1 MSFRLTALL
10 LWLFLAFM
18 GINAKE
24 APKALANDATQLSAQ
39 PKAATWLERTH
50 DFGLIDEDGGK
61 VSCTMRLVNTTDSAL
76 SIIEV
81 RPGCGCTAVQYP
93 KQPIEQGETAS
104 LTLVF
109 NPRGRPGRFSKGVA
123 VRLSCQPS
131 RTSLIVEG
139 TVRASDATL
148 NRRFPTLAG
157 PLRLSNHLLPLGEVA
172 KDSSRNGILTA
183 YNASSDTL
191 SLASIDVAAPLS
203 VQFTPATLPPGE
215 ECRIMV
221 TFDASKCND
230 CMGVTEIPLRV
241 SATPV
246 NPTESSTMSVAR
258 VTVVANVRERLST
271 DFSAF

>member
-18 GINAKE
+18 GINANE
-24 APKALANDATQLSAQ
+24 VPKALANDATQLSGQ

-81 RPGCGCTAVQYP
+81 RSGCGCTAVQYP
-93 KQPIEQGETAS
+93 KQPIEQGDTAS

-123 VRLSCQPS
+123 VRLSCHPS

-191 SLASIDVAAPLS
+191 SLASIDVASPLS

>member
-1 MSFRLTALL
+1 MSSRLTALI

-18 GINAKE
+18 GINANE

-93 KQPIEQGETAS
+93 KQPIEQGDTAS

-139 TVRASDATL
+139 TVRASEATL

>member
-18 GINAKE
+18 GINANE
-24 APKALANDATQLSAQ
+24 APKALANDATQLSGQ

-81 RPGCGCTAVQYP
+81 RPSCGCTAVQYP
-93 KQPIEQGETAS
+93 KQPIEQGDTAS

>member
-1 MSFRLTALL
+1 MSSCLTALL

-18 GINAKE
+18 GINANE
-24 APKALANDATQLSAQ
+24 APKALANDATQLSGQ

-93 KQPIEQGETAS
+93 KQPIEPGDTAS

-123 VRLSCQPS
+123 VRLSSQPS

-230 CMGVTEIPLRV
+230 CIGVTEIPLRV

>member
-1 MSFRLTALL
+1 MSLRLTALL

-24 APKALANDATQLSAQ
+24 APKALANDATQVSAQ

-61 VSCTMRLVNTTDSAL
+61 VSCMMRLVNTTDSAL

-81 RPGCGCTAVQYP
+81 RPSCGCTAVHYP
-93 KQPIEQGETAS
+93 KQPIEPGDTAS

-109 NPRGRPGRFSKGVA
+109 NPKGRPGRFSKGMA
-123 VRLSCQPS
+123 VRLSSQPS

-139 TVRASDATL
+139 TVRASEATL
-148 NRRFPTLAG
+148 NRRFPMLAG

-183 YNASSDTL
+183 YNASADTL
-191 SLASIDVAAPLS
+191 SLASIDAAAPLS
-203 VQFTPATLPPGE
+203 VQFTPTTLPPGE

-258 VTVVANVRERLST
+258 ITVVANVREHLST

>member
-18 GINAKE
+18 GINANE

-93 KQPIEQGETAS
+93 KQPIEQGDTAS

>member
-1 MSFRLTALL
+1 MSLRLTALL

-24 APKALANDATQLSAQ
+24 ATKALANDATQVSAQ

-61 VSCTMRLVNTTDSAL
+61 VGCTMRLVNTTDSAL

-81 RPGCGCTAVQYP
+81 RPSCGCTAVQYP
-93 KQPIEQGETAS
+93 KQPIEQGDTAS

-109 NPRGRPGRFSKGVA
+109 NPRGRPGRFSKGVV
-123 VRLSCQPS
+123 VRLSSQPS

-139 TVRASDATL
+139 TVRASEATL

-183 YNASSDTL
+183 YNASADTL

-246 NPTESSTMSVAR
+246 NPTESSTMSIAR
-258 VTVVANVRERLST
+258 ITVVANVREHLST

>member
-10 LWLFLAFM
+10 LWLFLAFI
-18 GINAKE
+18 GINANE
-24 APKALANDATQLSAQ
+24 APKALANDVTQLSGQ

-76 SIIEV
+76 SIIDV
-81 RPGCGCTAVQYP
+81 RPSCGCTAVQYP
-93 KQPIEQGETAS
+93 KQPIEQGDTAS

>member
-18 GINAKE
+18 GINANE
-24 APKALANDATQLSAQ
+24 APKALASDATQLSGQ

-93 KQPIEQGETAS
+93 KQPIEQGDTAS

-131 RTSLIVEG
+131 HTSLIVEG

-215 ECRIMV
+215 ECRIMA
-221 TFDASKCND
+221 TFDASKCD

>member
-1 MSFRLTALL
+1 MSSRLTALL

-18 GINAKE
+18 GINANE
-24 APKALANDATQLSAQ
+24 APKALANDVTQLSGQ

-93 KQPIEQGETAS
+93 KQPIEQGDTAS

>member
-1 MSFRLTALL
+1 MSLRLTALL

-24 APKALANDATQLSAQ
+24 ATKALANDATQVSAK

-50 DFGLIDEDGGK
+50 NFGLIDEDGGK
-61 VSCTMRLVNTTDSAL
+61 VGCTMRLVNTTDSAL

-81 RPGCGCTAVQYP
+81 RSSCGCTAVHYP
-93 KQPIEQGETAS
+93 KQPIEQGDTVS

-123 VRLSCQPS
+123 VRLSSQPS

-191 SLASIDVAAPLS
+191 SLATIDAPASLS

-258 VTVVANVRERLST
+258 ITVVANVREHLST

>member
-1 MSFRLTALL
+1 MSSRLTALL

-18 GINAKE
+18 GINANE

-81 RPGCGCTAVQYP
+81 RPSCGCTAVQYP
-93 KQPIEQGETAS
+93 KQPIEQGDTAS

>member
-1 MSFRLTALL
+1 MSLRLTALL

-24 APKALANDATQLSAQ
+24 ATKALANDATQVSAQ

-81 RPGCGCTAVQYP
+81 RPGCGCTAVHYP
-93 KQPIEQGETAS
+93 KQPIEQGDTVS

-123 VRLSCQPS
+123 VRLSSQPS

-157 PLRLSNHLLPLGEVA
+157 PMRLSNHLLPLGEVA

-183 YNASSDTL
+183 YNASTDTL
-191 SLASIDVAAPLS
+191 SLATIDAPASLS
-203 VQFTPATLPPGE
+203 VQFSPTTLPPGE

-221 TFDASKCND
+221 TFDASKCD

-246 NPTESSTMSVAR
+246 NPTESSTMSIAR
-258 VTVVANVRERLST
+258 ITVVANVREHLST

>member
-1 MSFRLTALL
+1 MSIRLKALL
-10 LWLFLAFM
+10 TWLCFTFI
-18 GINAKE
+18 GITATE
-24 APKALANDATQLSAQ
+24 APKAEATHPSEQ

-81 RPGCGCTAVQYP
+81 RSSCGCTAVHYP
-93 KQPIEQGETAS
+93 KQPIEPGDTAS

-123 VRLSCQPS
+123 VRLSSQPS

-183 YNASSDTL
+183 YNASTDTL

-203 VQFTPATLPPGE
+203 VHFTPATLPPGE

>member
-1 MSFRLTALL
+1 MSSRLTALL

-18 GINAKE
+18 GINANE
-24 APKALANDATQLSAQ
+24 APKALANDATQLSGQ

-93 KQPIEQGETAS
+93 KQPIEQGDTAS

-123 VRLSCQPS
+123 VRLSSQPS

-183 YNASSDTL
+183 YNASTDTL
-191 SLASIDVAAPLS
+191 SLASIDVAASLS

>member
-1 MSFRLTALL
+1 MSSRLTALL

-18 GINAKE
+18 GINANE
-24 APKALANDATQLSAQ
+24 APKALVNDATQLSGQ

-76 SIIEV
+76 SIIDV
-81 RPGCGCTAVQYP
+81 RPSCGCTAVQYP
-93 KQPIEQGETAS
+93 KQPIEQGDTAS

>member
-1 MSFRLTALL
+1 
-10 LWLFLAFM
+10 
-18 GINAKE
+18 
-24 APKALANDATQLSAQ
+24 
-39 PKAATWLERTH
+39 
-50 DFGLIDEDGGK
+50 
-61 VSCTMRLVNTTDSAL
+61 MRLVNTTDSAL

-81 RPGCGCTAVQYP
+81 RPSCGCTAVQYP
-93 KQPIEQGETAS
+93 KQPIEQGDTAS

-123 VRLSCQPS
+123 VRLSSQPS

-139 TVRASDATL
+139 TVRASEATL

-191 SLASIDVAAPLS
+191 SLSSIDVAVPLS

-215 ECRIMV
+215 ECRIKV

>member
-10 LWLFLAFM
+10 LWLFLAFI
-18 GINAKE
+18 GINANE
-24 APKALANDATQLSAQ
+24 APKALANDATQLSGQ

-81 RPGCGCTAVQYP
+81 RPSCGCTAVQYP
-93 KQPIEQGETAS
+93 KQPIEQGDTAS

>member
-1 MSFRLTALL
+1 MSSRLTALL
-10 LWLFLAFM
+10 LWPFLAFM
-18 GINAKE
+18 GINANE
-24 APKALANDATQLSAQ
+24 ALANDATQVSAQ

-81 RPGCGCTAVQYP
+81 RPGCGCTAVHYP
-93 KQPIEQGETAS
+93 KQPIEPGDTAS

>member
-1 MSFRLTALL
+1 MSSRLTALL

-18 GINAKE
+18 GINANE
-24 APKALANDATQLSAQ
+24 APKALANDATQLSGQ

-50 DFGLIDEDGGK
+50 NFGTIDEDGGK
-61 VSCTMRLVNTTDSAL
+61 VGCTMRLVNTTDSAL

-93 KQPIEQGETAS
+93 KQPIEQGDTAS

-191 SLASIDVAAPLS
+191 SLASIDVASPLS

-230 CMGVTEIPLRV
+230 CRGVTEIPLRV

>member
-1 MSFRLTALL
+1 MSIRLKALL
-10 LWLFLAFM
+10 TWLCFTFI
-18 GINAKE
+18 GITATEATE
-24 APKALANDATQLSAQ
+24 APKAEATHPSEQ

-50 DFGLIDEDGGK
+50 NFGTIDEDGGK

-93 KQPIEQGETAS
+93 KQPIEQGDTAS

-123 VRLSCQPS
+123 VRLSSQPS

-139 TVRASDATL
+139 TVRASEATL

-183 YNASSDTL
+183 YNASADTL
-191 SLASIDVAAPLS
+191 SLASIDAAAPLS

>member
-1 MSFRLTALL
+1 MSSRLTALI

-18 GINAKE
+18 GINANE
-24 APKALANDATQLSAQ
+24 APKALANDVTQLSGQ

-93 KQPIEQGETAS
+93 KQPIEQGDTAS

>member
-1 MSFRLTALL
+1 MSLRLKALL
-10 LWLFLAFM
+10 TWLCFTFI
-18 GINAKE
+18 GITATEATE
-24 APKALANDATQLSAQ
+24 APKAEATHPSEQ

-50 DFGLIDEDGGK
+50 DFGTIDEDGGK

-81 RPGCGCTAVQYP
+81 RSSCGCTAVHYP
-93 KQPIEQGETAS
+93 KQPIEQGDTVS

-123 VRLSCQPS
+123 VRLSSQPS

-183 YNASSDTL
+183 YNASADTL
-191 SLASIDVAAPLS
+191 SLASIDAAAPLS
-203 VQFTPATLPPGE
+203 VQFTPTTLPPGE

>member
-1 MSFRLTALL
+1 MSSRLTALL
-10 LWLFLAFM
+10 LWLCLAFM
-18 GINAKE
+18 GINANE
-24 APKALANDATQLSAQ
+24 APKALANDATQLSGQ

-81 RPGCGCTAVQYP
+81 RSSCGCTAVHYP
-93 KQPIEQGETAS
+93 KQPIEQGDTVS

-123 VRLSCQPS
+123 VRLSSQPS

-139 TVRASDATL
+139 TVRASEATL

-183 YNASSDTL
+183 YNASADTL

-203 VQFTPATLPPGE
+203 VHFTPATLPPGE

-246 NPTESSTMSVAR
+246 NPTESSTMSIAR
-258 VTVVANVRERLST
+258 ITVVANVREHLST

>member
-1 MSFRLTALL
+1 MSSRLTALL

-18 GINAKE
+18 GINANE
-24 APKALANDATQLSAQ
+24 APKALANDATQLSGQ

-93 KQPIEQGETAS
+93 KQPIEQGDTAS

-109 NPRGRPGRFSKGVA
+109 NPRGRPGHFSKGVA

>member
-1 MSFRLTALL
+1 MSIRLKALL
-10 LWLFLAFM
+10 TWLCFTFI
-18 GINAKE
+18 GITATEATE
-24 APKALANDATQLSAQ
+24 APKAEATHPSEQ

-50 DFGLIDEDGGK
+50 NFGTIDEDGGK
-61 VSCTMRLVNTTDSAL
+61 VGCTMRLVNTTDSAL

-81 RPGCGCTAVQYP
+81 RSSCGCTAVHYP
-93 KQPIEQGETAS
+93 KQPIEPGDTSS

-123 VRLSCQPS
+123 VRLSSQPS

-183 YNASSDTL
+183 YNASTDTL
-191 SLASIDVAAPLS
+191 SLATIDAPASLS
-203 VQFTPATLPPGE
+203 VQFSPNTLPPGE

-221 TFDASKCND
+221 TFDASKCD

-246 NPTESSTMSVAR
+246 NPTESSTMSIAR
-258 VTVVANVRERLST
+258 ITVVANVREHLST

>member
-1 MSFRLTALL
+1 MSIRLKALL
-10 LWLFLAFM
+10 TWLCFTFI
-18 GINAKE
+18 GITATE
-24 APKALANDATQLSAQ
+24 APKAEATHPSEQ

-50 DFGLIDEDGGK
+50 NFGTIDEDGGK
-61 VSCTMRLVNTTDSAL
+61 VGCTMRLVNTTDSAL

-81 RPGCGCTAVQYP
+81 RPSCGCTAVQYP
-93 KQPIEQGETAS
+93 KQPIEQGDTAS

-109 NPRGRPGRFSKGVA
+109 NPRGRPGSFSKGVA
-123 VRLSCQPS
+123 VRLSSQPS

-183 YNASSDTL
+183 YNASADTL
-191 SLASIDVAAPLS
+191 SLASIDAAAPLS

-221 TFDASKCND
+221 TFDASKCD

>member
-1 MSFRLTALL
+1 MSIRLKALL
-10 LWLFLAFM
+10 TWLCFTFI
-18 GINAKE
+18 GITATE
-24 APKALANDATQLSAQ
+24 APKAEATHPSEQ

-50 DFGLIDEDGGK
+50 NFGTIDEDGGK
-61 VSCTMRLVNTTDSAL
+61 VGCTMRLVNTTDSAL

-81 RPGCGCTAVQYP
+81 RPGCGCTAVHYP
-93 KQPIEQGETAS
+93 KQPIEPGDTAS

-246 NPTESSTMSVAR
+246 NPTESSTMSIAR
-258 VTVVANVRERLST
+258 ITVVANVREHLST

>member
-1 MSFRLTALL
+1 MSSRLTALL
-10 LWLFLAFM
+10 LWLCLAFM

-24 APKALANDATQLSAQ
+24 APKALANDATQVSAQ

-61 VSCTMRLVNTTDSAL
+61 VGCTMRLVNTTDSAL

-81 RPGCGCTAVQYP
+81 RSSCGCTAVHYP
-93 KQPIEQGETAS
+93 KQPIEPGDTAS

-123 VRLSCQPS
+123 VRLSSQPS

-191 SLASIDVAAPLS
+191 SLATIDAPASLS
-203 VQFTPATLPPGE
+203 VQFSPTTLPPGE
-215 ECRIMV
+215 ECRIMA
-221 TFDASKCND
+221 TFDASKCD

>member
-1 MSFRLTALL
+1 MSSRLTALL

-24 APKALANDATQLSAQ
+24 APKALANDATQVSAQ

-81 RPGCGCTAVQYP
+81 RPSCGCTAVQYP
-93 KQPIEQGETAS
+93 KQPIEQGDTAS

-258 VTVVANVRERLST
+258 VTVVANVREHLST